1 MPNLTFGKLPL
12 WKRHILEVATWEIV
26 TWEVALW
33 KMPLGNTK
41 HLLFSPTFV
50 TKGIFLFFYSVQ
62 LFYNLVFLKIFES
75 MLKMFLLFI

>member
-41 HLLFSPTFV
+41 HLLFSPTFI
-50 TKGIFLFFYSVQ
+50 TKAKLFVLFTVHNFFL
-62 LFYNLVFLKIFES
+62 I
-75 MLKMFLLFI
+75 